1 MYFIRNFAFMYF
13 TGTKIFARAKMVSM
27 LSELDAFKVVF
38 DTPRVKN
45 MIVEMNTI
53 EQLYDKGIDSTGELL
68 SDIGGD
74 YSFNTK
80 AIKSAQ
86 GVPYDRVTLKDTGDF
101 YKSWRVF
108 IDGNLIRIQAN
119 TMKDEDLQ
127 NRWGTNILGLTEES
141 KGKLV
146 RFAIDRYREYLLKN
160 WK

>member
-1 MYFIRNFAFMYF
+1 MYF

-45 MIVEMNTI
+45 MIIEMNTI
-53 EQLYDKGIDSTGELL
+53 EQLYNKGIDSTGTLL
-68 SDIGGD
+68 SDIGGG
-74 YSFNTK
+74 YSFVTK
-80 AIKSAQ
+80 EYKSER

-101 YKSWRVF
+101 YKSWRVY
-108 IDGNLIRIQAN
+108 ITGNLIRIQAN

-127 NRWGTNILGLTEES
+127 DRWGDNILGLTEES

-146 RFAIDRYREYLLKN
+146 RFAIDRYREYLLKK

>member
-1 MYFIRNFAFMYF
+1 MYF

-68 SDIGGD
+68 SDIGGG
-74 YSFNTK
+74 YSFNTI
-80 AIKSAQ
+80 ARKSAQ
-86 GVPYDRVTLKDTGDF
+86 GVPYDRVTLKDMGDF
-101 YKSWRVF
+101 YKTWRVF
-108 IDGNLIRIQAN
+108 IEGNTIRIQAN
-119 TMKDEDLQ
+119 TMKNEDLQ

-141 KGKLV
+141 KGKLI
-146 RFAIDRYREYLLKN
+146 RFAIDRYREYLLKK